1 MHQPP
6 PKKHFVNKGIQVAP
20 KTEQAIATL
29 NKEASGQGLNSKY
42 EATIKYLQQKLNAYK
57 TEYLK
62 ERAVA
67 KQQEKMIS
75 GYEQVFD
82 YLNKKK
88 ERDYAKLIERVKVE
102 AGAEISLL
110 RAARSGDLALIGGRQ
125 QADQSI

>member
-1 MHQPP
+1 VTD
-6 PKKHFVNKGIQVAP
+6 K
-20 KTEQAIATL
+20 
-29 NKEASGQGLNSKY
+29 GQGLNSKY

-62 ERAVA
+62 ERAVT

-88 ERDYAKLIERVKVE
+88 EHDYAKLIERVKVE

-110 RAARSGDLALIGGRQ
+110 RAARSGDLTLMGPRPQ
-125 QADQSI
+125 QADQAI